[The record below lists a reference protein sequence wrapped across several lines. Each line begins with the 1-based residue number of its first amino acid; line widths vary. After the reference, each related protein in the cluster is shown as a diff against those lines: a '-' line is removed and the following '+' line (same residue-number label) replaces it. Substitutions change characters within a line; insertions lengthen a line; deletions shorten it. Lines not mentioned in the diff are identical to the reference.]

1 MAKKKRKISARAVG
15 RRIKSKA
22 GSIDFV
28 KVAAATGGGFAAAF
42 AIDKLDDIKTKDD
55 TGAEKLMFADKPLA
69 APLIVEAAAVIGTMF
84 VKDETAKA
92 ALYGAMGGAGA
103 QMYAPVMDMMD
114 AKKEGVNGTNTIDG
128 KEKMKRF
135 INRVGKRLD
144 MHKAGKVPAGGRL
157 ADIQRPQ
164 RGGGSM
170 ADKRRQLMSEAG
182 GTGRVVEMSNDGR
195 TQYRKRYA
203 ATGSDC

>member
-1 MAKKKRKISARAVG
+1 MAKKKRKVSARAVG
-15 RRIKSKA
+15 RRIKQKA

-42 AIDKLDDIKTKDD
+42 AIDKLDDIKTKNDD
-55 TGAEKLMFADKPLA
+55 GTEKLMFADKPLA

-103 QMYAPVMDMMD
+103 QMYAPVMDMID
-114 AKKEGVNGTNTIDG
+114 KKDETTNGTNTIDG
-128 KEKMKRF
+128 KDKMKRF
-135 INRVGKRLD
+135 VNRVGKRLD
-144 MHKAGKVPAGGRL
+144 MHKSGKVPMPGRL

-164 RGGGSM
+164 RGGNM
-170 ADKRRQLMSEAG
+170 ADKRRQLMSESG
-182 GTGRVVEMSNDGR
+182 GTGRVVDMGGGGTS
-195 TQYRKRYA
+195 YRKRYA

>member
-1 MAKKKRKISARAVG
+1 MAKKKRKISARGVA
-15 RRIKSKA
+15 RRIKSKS
-22 GSIDFV
+22 GDLDIM
-28 KVAAATGGGFAAAF
+28 KVVAATGGGFAAAF

-55 TGAEKLMFADKPLA
+55 AGVEKLVFADKPLA

-114 AKKEGVNGTNTIDG
+114 KDKDEPTNGTNTING
-128 KEKMKRF
+128 KEKMRKF
-135 INRVGKRLD
+135 LDRVGKRID
-144 MHKAGKVPAGGRL
+144 MHKAGKMPGAGIIR
-157 ADIQRPQ
+157 DIDRPQ
-164 RGGGSM
+164 RGTMAEMRRKNMAGGGSNRIIDM
-170 ADKRRQLMSEAG
+170 DTPRG
-182 GTGRVVEMSNDGR
+182 G
-195 TQYRKRYA
+195 YRKRYA